1 MKERHRDDRSAR
13 WIENVVN
20 DVRYAVAALARTPS
34 FTLVAVGVL
43 ALGIGANTAMFS
55 LVDARAF
62 KPLPFPE
69 PERIVRVWEAPTAT
83 TANSTT
89 TRNFVEFKQ
98 RSRSF
103 EALSA
108 ESRVDG
114 HGARRTASPR
124 G

>member
-1 MKERHRDDRSAR
+1 M
-13 WIENVVN
+13 
-20 DVRYAVAALARTPS
+20 AALWPATPA

-55 LVDARAF
+55 LVDGVLF

-69 PERIVRVWEAPTAT
+69 PDRIVRVWEAPTPT
-83 TANSTT
+83 TSNSTT

-98 RSRSF
+98 QSRSF

-108 ESRVDG
+108 ESASTATVLRQRR
-114 HGARRTASPR
+114 ARSA
-124 G
+124 